1 MRIATAE
8 LVGLAL
14 LLAVVLLAVGVAV
27 RRWLLSRAGGVD
39 LCWRMRL
46 LADNSGWVFGQ
57 ARFSERGLLLYRSF
71 SPLPFPTR
79 VVARD
84 SLALGPRR
92 PLSGAEPDLL
102 PVGSVIV
109 GATLDGRPIELALAE
124 DTLTGLRSW
133 LESVPPAQRGL
144 RGGLREI

>member
-14 LLAVVLLAVGVAV
+14 LLAVVVVAVCVAV

-39 LCWRMRL
+39 LCWRMRP
-46 LADNSGWVFGQ
+46 ATDRTGWVFGQ
-57 ARFSERGLLLYRSF
+57 ARYSERGLLLYRSF
-71 SPLPFPTR
+71 SPIPFPTR

-84 SLALGPRR
+84 SLALGARR

-102 PVGSVIV
+102 PVGSVVV
-109 GATLDGRPIELALAE
+109 GAILDGRPIELALAE